1 MRARKARNWRNE
13 ESSMASKSA
22 IEEPTGHRDGEASK
36 AATTADC
43 ERENFQRTAGN

>member
-1 MRARKARNWRNE
+1 MARNWRNE

-36 AATTADC
+36 AATTVDY
-43 ERENFQRTAGN
+43 ERGNSQRTAGN